1 MSARM
6 QPQALAATFRPPHS
20 QPSAGNVASVRASVG
35 VSVIIPTKDRPGE
48 LRETVAS
55 LLAQTVSPLE
65 ILIVDQSQGDG
76 SWRAVSERWPSAATS
91 VRLRYFR
98 EPAISGATAARNY
111 AMDRAEGE
119 IWLFLDDDVILEP
132 DFIAA
137 LLCVYRDHPR
147 TDGVS
152 GVITNYRAPS
162 WRFRLWRRIFERG
175 LFRDDRQPI
184 YWRADA
190 LRHSPPL
197 PVTRFGSG
205 LMSFRAARVAHHR
218 FDPCLPGVPR
228 GEDVD
233 FCLRLG
239 AGARLLIAPG
249 ARLAHKGGNVARI
262 PAAWLTAEMRGARYL
277 YGRHRHRH
285 RAAAL
290 ALAWLFTGYALLAVV
305 ECGRA
310 RSFVGLRAYIAGWRA
325 PSHAGPAGRRLAS

>member
-1 MSARM
+1 MSAQM
-6 QPQALAATFRPPHS
+6 QPQALAATSRLPLS
-20 QPSAGNVASVRASVG
+20 QESARTVDSVRAAVSI
-35 VSVIIPTKDRPGE
+35 SVIIPTKDRPGE
-48 LRETVAS
+48 LLETVAS

-65 ILIVDQSQGDG
+65 ILIVDQSQGED
-76 SWRAVSERWPSAATS
+76 SWRAVSEGWPSATS

-98 EPAISGATAARNY
+98 EPAIPGATAARNY

-137 LLCVYRDHPR
+137 LLCVYRDYPR
-147 TDGVS
+147 ADGVS
-152 GVITNYRAPS
+152 GVITNYRPPS

-233 FCLRLG
+233 FCLGLG
-239 AGARLLIAPG
+239 TGARLLIAP
-249 ARLAHKGGNVARI
+249 
-262 PAAWLTAEMRGARYL
+262 
-277 YGRHRHRH
+277 
-285 RAAAL
+285 
-290 ALAWLFTGYALLAVV
+290 
-305 ECGRA
+305 
-310 RSFVGLRAYIAGWRA
+310 
-325 PSHAGPAGRRLAS
+325 